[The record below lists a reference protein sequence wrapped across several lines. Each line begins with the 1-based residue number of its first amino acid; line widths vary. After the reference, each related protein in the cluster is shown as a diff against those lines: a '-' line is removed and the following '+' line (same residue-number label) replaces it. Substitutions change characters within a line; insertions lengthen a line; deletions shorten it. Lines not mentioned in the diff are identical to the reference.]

1 MTDIAPPEIKIS
13 NWGDDPA
20 GAFEHLLCH
29 NGVVVAVNVAAAGVV
44 LPPHL
49 RDRLHVVLN
58 YELDPVVPIPDLEVT
73 AEGVRAMLSFGRQPF
88 ATFVPWTAVLAMAP
102 MHAERIETPP
112 KRAKLRAV

>member
-44 LPPHL
+44 LP
-49 RDRLHVVLN
+49 
-58 YELDPVVPIPDLEVT
+58 PDLEVT